1 MSQAKPTPR
10 ERRVKQHGVNVLP
23 PGSLVRI
30 TSYSPFR
37 GLKGTI
43 RTVDC
48 IVDDL
53 EEPFCYYLIE
63 LEGTQSKEPIWFEY
77 DEVEVITS
85 PLVAP
90 QVHV

>member
-1 MSQAKPTPR
+1 
-10 ERRVKQHGVNVLP
+10 VNVLP

-37 GLKGTI
+37 ELRGTI
-43 RTVDC
+43 RTVDT
-48 IVDDL
+48 IADDV

-63 LEGTQSKEPIWFEY
+63 MDGTQNKEPIWFEY
-77 DEVEVITS
+77 NEVEVITS

-90 QVHV
+90 QANA

>member
-1 MSQAKPTPR
+1 M
-10 ERRVKQHGVNVLP
+10 
-23 PGSLVRI
+23 RI

-43 RTVDC
+43 RTVDT
-48 IVDDL
+48 IIDDL

-63 LEGTQSKEPIWFEY
+63 LDGTQIKEPIWFEY

-90 QVHV
+90 QVNV

>member
-1 MSQAKPTPR
+1 MRSGKQHPR
-10 ERRVKQHGVNVLP
+10 ERRIICFGVNVLP

-43 RTVDC
+43 RTVDT
-48 IVDDL
+48 IIDEL
-53 EEPFCYYLIE
+53 EDPFCYYLIE
-63 LEGTQSKEPIWFEY
+63 LHGTQSKEPIWFEY
-77 DEVEVITS
+77 DEVEVITT

-90 QVHV
+90 QVHA